1 MDKKVLPVL
10 AVLVLMLTG
19 CSQTPYRIDGSR
31 GGEARKI
38 AEKERIL
45 LKTQNYETLIES
57 NRELLKKKEDPDVRF
72 RLAEYY
78 YLAGNYNSSLHYLKE
93 SLLKSPA
100 ARVYLLQGKNLIAQR
115 NYDSALKF
123 INMAVQREPGNAE
136 ALNLRGV
143 ILANKGELK
152 TAMSAFE
159 QARNAFYPEEKVMNN
174 MALVHIAERRYSQAI
189 QMLLPVYLRGYRD
202 NHFTHN
208 LIFALVKDGDL
219 RYAKEIIKREN
230 LSRYPDTLVSALF
243 EVESNMAPL

>member
-10 AVLVLMLTG
+10 AVLLLMLTG
-19 CSQTPYRIDGSR
+19 CSQTHYRTDGSS

-45 LKTQNYETLIES
+45 LKTQNYEALIQQ

-123 INMAVQREPGNAE
+123 INMAAQREPGNAE

-152 TAMSAFE
+152 TAMGAFE

-174 MALVHIAERRYSQAI
+174 MALVHIVERRYSQAI

-202 NHFTHN
+202 SHFTHN